1 MENFTKIIGFI
12 IALAATSAQAIPTLY
27 FDGTI
32 NYAANTTELS
42 VSAALTE
49 TTDITPAPVLD
60 GSTMVFS
67 ALFDYVESI
76 SGGCMFCGTSIKGHF
91 NGDADIAV
99 NDLEIIGGDGT
110 VLLTAK
116 FDSLTLE
123 GAVNGDRGEI
133 IGLLDATGG
142 SLMSMFDGSDLF
154 ALQLNLNTVF
164 TTAMYDT
171 DFNGNVDG
179 NITGANSV
187 PEPSILALLGLGFL
201 LAGFARKPKI

>member
-12 IALAATSAQAIPTLY
+12 IALAATSAQAVPTLY

-32 NYAANTTELS
+32 DYTTGSSELS

-67 ALFDYVESI
+67 ALFDYLESI

-91 NGDADIAV
+91 NGNADSAV
-99 NDLEIIGGDGT
+99 DDLEIVGGDGT

-123 GAVNGDRGEI
+123 GVVDGDRGQI
-133 IGLLDATGG
+133 TGLLDATGG

-179 NITGANSV
+179 NIRANV
-187 PEPSILALLGLGFL
+187 AEPSVVALLGFGL
-201 LAGFARKPKI
+201 LLTGFARKSKI